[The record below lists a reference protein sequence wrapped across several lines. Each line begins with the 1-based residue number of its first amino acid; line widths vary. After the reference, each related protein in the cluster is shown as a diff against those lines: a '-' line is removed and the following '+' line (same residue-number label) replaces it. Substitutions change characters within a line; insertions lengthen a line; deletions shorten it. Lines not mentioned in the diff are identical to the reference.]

1 MKFYRK
7 IQQVF
12 CDWLEKERFHL
23 ARPDALLHLALLG
36 VISGFLAGGTII
48 IFRLMVENL
57 QDSLLPGQGAENY
70 EELGMG
76 LRFLLPIISS
86 ILLALLFYYRSK
98 GIRVLGIAH
107 VIERMAYHQGYLTIR
122 AFLLQFFGAALA
134 IIGGHSVGRE
144 GPHVHLGAS
153 IASIFG
159 QIIRAPNNSIRTMM
173 ACGSAAGIAA
183 SFNTPLAG
191 VIFALEVVMME
202 YTLYSFIPVILASVV
217 ATALSNMVF
226 GMQPAFDVPEMQ
238 LASLTEL
245 PIILLLGVI
254 IGTFA
259 ALFNHLLQHIS
270 QQTKHIDIW
279 WKFIIAGILIS
290 FIGMLYP
297 QVLGI
302 GYDTV
307 NIILLG
313 EFSLFAF
320 FSLAMMKLLASS
332 ISIGLG
338 IPGGMIGP
346 AFFIG
351 ASLGGFIGSLASYFF
366 GIDPDYI
373 GWYALLGMA
382 AMMGASL
389 QAPLSALTAVVELTY
404 NPGIIMPGMLTIV
417 VAQLTASELFRKK
430 SLFITVLQSNG
441 MNYDASPVLQVL
453 RRIGVGSSLNKKYV
467 RLPRKA
473 PYAQLKHLLHSS
485 ANTIDWIIIDDEQ
498 QPLKALLPM
507 SDLAKYMYSLNM
519 NDNNIDHQTN
529 NHNNKNPQQ
538 IPIIDLIEIPAKR
551 LNLSPIS
558 IQANLQQAYERF
570 NQGEE
575 ALYVVFKEEYAEN
588 SMRIYGVLTK
598 EMVETAYKI

>member
-1 MKFYRK
+1 MKFYQK

-12 CDWLEKERFHL
+12 CDWLEEERFHL

-57 QDSLLPGQGAENY
+57 QDGLLPGQGAENY
-70 EELGMG
+70 EELDTYP
-76 LRFLLPIISS
+76 RFLLPIISS
-86 ILLALLFYYRSK
+86 LLLALLFYHSSK

-202 YTLYSFIPVILASVV
+202 YTLHSFIPIILASVT

-226 GMQPAFDVPEMQ
+226 GMQPAFDIPEMQ
-238 LASLTEL
+238 LASLAEL
-245 PIILLLGVI
+245 PIILLLGII
-254 IGTFA
+254 IGAFA
-259 ALFNHLLQHIS
+259 ALFNHLLQHIA

-279 WKFIIAGILIS
+279 WKFIIAGTLIGC
-290 FIGMLYP
+290 IGILYP

-313 EFSLFAF
+313 ELSLLTF
-320 FSLAMMKLLASS
+320 FIFAMMKLLASS

-351 ASLGGFIGSLASYFF
+351 AALGGFIGGLASHFL
-366 GIDPDYI
+366 GIDPTYI
-373 GWYALLGMA
+373 GFYALLGMG

-404 NPGIIMPGMLTIV
+404 SPGIIMPSMLTIV

-441 MNYDASPVLQVL
+441 LDYDTSPVVQVL
-453 RRIGVGSSLNKKYV
+453 RRIGVGCSLNKKYV
-467 RLPRKA
+467 RLPRNVC
-473 PYAQLKHLLHSS
+473 YDQLKHLLHSS
-485 ANTIDWIIIDDEQ
+485 VNTIDWIIIDGEH

-507 SDLAKYMYSLNM
+507 SDLAKYMYSLNIDEM
-519 NDNNIDHQTN
+519 KDSDHQIN
-529 NHNNKNPQQ
+529 NKDKNPQQ
-538 IPIIDLIEIPAKR
+538 EPIIDLIEIPAKR
-551 LNLSPIS
+551 LSLSPIS
-558 IQANLQQAYERF
+558 IQANLQQAHEKF

-588 SMRIYGVLTK
+588 SIRIYGILTK
-598 EMVETAYKI
+598 EMVEAAYKI